1 MARLSAQPESPDLL
15 ADLDDEVFLW
25 RRAQFLELG
34 LDELEAVELAA
45 STADLAQARFV
56 LGNGCSPQL
65 ALRILR

>member
-34 LDELEAVELAA
+34 LGELEAVELAA